1 MDSID
6 FPWIAHGISW
16 ISKDFPWTPMEF
28 HGFQMISNGFQ
39 GILEAQ
45 VLPGAA
51 LAAWGSPAAGPESG
65 RVAESGHP
73 NVRVSARGPGRLRRC
88 FS

>member
-1 MDSID
+1 MDPND
-6 FPWIAHGISW
+6 FPCISHGISW
-16 ISKDFPWTPMEF
+16 ISNDFPWIPMEF
-28 HGFQMISNGFQ
+28 HESPMISNGFQ
-39 GILEAQ
+39 RILEAQ